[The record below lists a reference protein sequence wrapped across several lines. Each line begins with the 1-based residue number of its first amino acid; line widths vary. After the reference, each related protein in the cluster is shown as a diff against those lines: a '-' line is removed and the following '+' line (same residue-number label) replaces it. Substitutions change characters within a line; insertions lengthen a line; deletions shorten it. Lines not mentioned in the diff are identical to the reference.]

1 MNIISLLKTNCPE
14 STSKKGWFAF
24 QLGLF
29 FLPSSA
35 FISALCLVTACF
47 FGSFQ
52 KGRKYLDDPWNYPFL
67 GAAVLMIIGCF
78 GSYSGWLSW
87 IGLFNWLPFFW
98 AFWAFQPYLRTS
110 SSRRFSALC
119 LLSGSFPVV
128 LTGIGQICF
137 EWEGPWQLFNGLII
151 WFVSPGGEPSGR
163 LSGLFDYANIA
174 GAWLAIVWPI
184 SLAALLQSKLTLSQR
199 CIIFLFSI
207 AIVFSLIL
215 TDSRNAWGGLVLAI
229 PFVLGPF
236 SWSWLLPLIA
246 LFMMPIVITVVP
258 WFGSDVQ
265 LWSRQFVPEAI
276 WSRLSDVRY
285 MGQRALVSTRLNQ
298 WGIAIS
304 LLLEKPWLGWGAAA
318 FSILYPLRTGLWHGH
333 AHNLPLE
340 LGVSHGI
347 PVALLIVISVLIL
360 LISSLK
366 KGVLT
371 CGKKENNYLKSNIF
385 DRAWWAASFVL
396 LVLHASDIPFFD
408 SRLNIAGWVL
418 LAGLRSFLKSN
429 HSNSIKNSC

>member
-1 MNIISLLKTNCPE
+1 MNILSLLTKNCPE
-14 STSKKGWFAF
+14 SASKKGWLAF
-24 QLGLF
+24 QSGLF

-35 FISALCLVTACF
+35 FIAALFLLTACF
-47 FGSFQ
+47 YGSFQ
-52 KGRKYLDDPWNYPFL
+52 QGRKYLDDPWNYPFL
-67 GAAVLMIIGCF
+67 GSAVLMIIGCF
-78 GSYSGWLSW
+78 GSYSGSLAWL
-87 IGLFNWLPFFW
+87 GLFNWLPFFW

-110 SSRRFSALC
+110 SSRRSCALC
-119 LLSGSFPVV
+119 LLSGSIPVV

-137 EWEGPWQLFNGLII
+137 GLAGPWQLLNGLII
-151 WFVSPGGEPSGR
+151 WFISPGGNPSGR

-174 GAWLAIVWPI
+174 GAWLAVVWPI
-184 SLAALLQSKLTLSQR
+184 SLAALLQSKLTFSQR

-215 TDSRNAWGGLVLAI
+215 TDSRNAWGALVLAI

-236 SWSWLLPLIA
+236 SWSWLLPLLA
-246 LFMMPIVITVVP
+246 LFLMPIVFTVVP
-258 WFGSDVQ
+258 WFGSDLQ
-265 LWSRQFVPEAI
+265 LWFRQFVPEAI

-285 MGQRALVSTRLNQ
+285 MGQRALVSTRINQ
-298 WGIAIS
+298 WGIAIGF
-304 LLLEKPWLGWGAAA
+304 LFEKPWLGWGAAA

-347 PVALLIVISVLIL
+347 PVTFLIVISVLSL
-360 LISSLK
+360 LIASLK
-366 KGVLT
+366 KGILT
-371 CGKKENNYLKSNIF
+371 SEKKETNYLNLNIF
-385 DRAWWAASFVL
+385 DRAWWTASFVL

-418 LAGLRSFLKSN
+418 LAGLRCFIKTN
-429 HSNSIKNSC
+429 QSNSIENSF